1 MAMLARLQ
9 PRPAEDVYSSA
20 LARWGIFGRNG
31 VGKTTFLGTIPED
44 IPTLVASC
52 DAENV
57 KPLAGKPNVL
67 VSKVSEWQDLDD
79 ILELARA
86 LEVRAKR
93 SGVTACVAFDTW
105 SRMQGMC
112 MNHMAGFKLV
122 EPGQEAKYILEAPRL
137 PRGYEPWQQIG
148 ALMGTWMEYFMRLD
162 VHLIFLL
169 QEMDRHPQHEADI
182 LVTEPVLTPSALA
195 RCFDSLEMVGRLYV
209 DLQSGKDILDAVDD
223 GAKRGIDPNA
233 KEVRRLLLGHHP
245 RYRTKGD
252 TKNLGYVVEEP
263 TFDKLAVT
271 LKGNHHA

>member
-1 MAMLARLQ
+1 MTMLSRLQ
-9 PRPAEDVYSSA
+9 PRPANEVYSSG
-20 LARWGIFGRNG
+20 LARWGIYGKNG
-31 VGKTTFLGTIPED
+31 VGKTTFLSTIPDD

-57 KPLAGKPNVL
+57 KPLADKSNIL

-105 SRMQGMC
+105 TRFQGYC
-112 MNHMAGFKLV
+112 MNHLSGFKLV
-122 EPGQEAKYILEAPRL
+122 EPGQEAKYILDAPRL
-137 PRGYEPWQQIG
+137 PKGYETWQQIG
-148 ALMGTWMEYFMRLD
+148 SLMGTWLEYFSRLD
-162 VHLIFLL
+162 VHLVFLL
-169 QEMDRHPQHEADI
+169 QELDRHPQHEADI

-195 RCFDSLEMVGRLYV
+195 RSFDSLEMVGRLYV
-209 DLQSGKDILDAVDD
+209 DLQSGQDVLSAIDD
-223 GAKRGIDPNA
+223 GAKRGINPNA

-252 TKNLGYVVEEP
+252 TKQLGYVVEEP
-263 TFDKLAVT
+263 TWEKLAVT
-271 LKGNHHA
+271 LKGND